1 MTEFKVIIN
10 DEEYTEDRFK
20 KDVARMFDTFRD
32 SDCSEYMGS
41 TNCEGVDCDDC
52 PLYSDF
58 YSCEDSKDDS
68 FERIKIVYKWA
79 QEHPVFTNKDMLE
92 KTFGKYALNH
102 ISSSLYGDLW
112 LKQEYKE
119 PSKEPRE
126 EEND

>member
-10 DEEYTEDRFK
+10 GEEYTESQFE
-20 KDVARMFDTFRD
+20 KDIARMFDSYRND
-32 SDCSEYMGS
+32 HMGS
-41 TNCEGVDCDDC
+41 MNCDGVYCGDC
-52 PLYSDF
+52 PLHFNFKECD
-58 YSCEDSKDDS
+58 EPKSKS
-68 FERIKIVYKWA
+68 FERIRIVYNWA

-92 KTFGKYALNH
+92 RTFGKDVLDY
-102 ISSSLYGDLW
+102 IKSSLYGDLW